1 MTTRTVTSLIR
12 SRFGGA
18 LAVALAAVV
27 SSTGVAIFG
36 LQAFNLTTMQDFL
49 PLGAEGFLA
58 IGGLV
63 VRVGDQNLRS
73 IERYDSEGALMQAW
87 QLTGYPAVKAVFDE
101 HTLGRMLIWN
111 EDTIDGIQLVEVDG
125 LGVNGVPPLEGG

>member
-18 LAVALAAVV
+18 PAVALAAVV

-58 IGGLV
+58 IGRLV
-63 VRVGDQNLRS
+63 VRVGDQNHRS
-73 IERYDSEGALMQAW
+73 
-87 QLTGYPAVKAVFDE
+87 
-101 HTLGRMLIWN
+101 
-111 EDTIDGIQLVEVDG
+111 EVDG
-125 LGVNGVPPLEGG
+125 LGVNGVPPIEGG